1 MVRKG
6 RFKLLSY
13 FIEDSLIF
21 YKSMNKNRNIIAF
34 SIFKTLDL
42 PQTIEILND
51 LIKRKFLYYYSIQFS
66 LCEQYSINFL
76 LCFKDIK
83 KSTITKFYNLIR
95 EKILASTDSTQFF
108 SKKELENNFLNVI
121 EGKID
126 SNIKVWKH
134 NDALLINNEQNV
146 KFLRFYD
153 LDLNY
158 KKKNDSI
165 LYYLLNLFKDFNK
178 NGYFIF
184 NFKSNDIY
192 EITLSAYYVDI
203 LKKEEDRSS
212 NLEYEINKFFNSEI
226 LKKHILSIGDMI
238 NLIWRFRI
246 SGASLDSNNF
256 IDLFNFIEENSN
268 TDLIKFN
275 KKFEQL
281 LNQNE
286 IKFQRLSLNLIFIEQ
301 RILFLTLLKLDFKLI
316 IRLSKKFYLKYKIYI
331 LFLDDKEYQKVEKI
345 DKIKELENLKI
356 VCYSDFLK
364 FNLGLFK
371 KELMLENP

>member
-146 KFLRFYD
+146 KVLRFYD

-165 LYYLLNLFKDFNK
+165 L
-178 NGYFIF
+178 
-184 NFKSNDIY
+184 
-192 EITLSAYYVDI
+192 
-203 LKKEEDRSS
+203 
-212 NLEYEINKFFNSEI
+212 
-226 LKKHILSIGDMI
+226 
-238 NLIWRFRI
+238 
-246 SGASLDSNNF
+246 
-256 IDLFNFIEENSN
+256 
-268 TDLIKFN
+268 
-275 KKFEQL
+275 
-281 LNQNE
+281 
-286 IKFQRLSLNLIFIEQ
+286 
-301 RILFLTLLKLDFKLI
+301 
-316 IRLSKKFYLKYKIYI
+316 
-331 LFLDDKEYQKVEKI
+331 
-345 DKIKELENLKI
+345 
-356 VCYSDFLK
+356 
-364 FNLGLFK
+364 
-371 KELMLENP
+371 